1 MLRKRFRR
9 YIACILLCVFVLL
22 PFQTVSAAGSAVNEI
37 DLGDYQSE
45 MKAGEKQLLDVTL
58 LPDDTAD
65 QTITYSSSN
74 TGVATIN
81 GMGRITAVKAGVT
94 EIRVSCGNVT
104 EKFKLTVT
112 DTETVRDLDL
122 GDCPSEIE
130 VGTSHILD
138 VTVIPEAA
146 SSENILYQTSN
157 AGIATVNEIGR
168 VTGVRE
174 GEVTITVTCGSV
186 RKKLSLSI
194 VGAKDGTTA
203 VTDIEIA
210 DHEDELEVDKTMT
223 LTATVIPS
231 DATDSTLTYRSSD
244 ENIATVNSSGEVK
257 GIAKGDVTIT
267 ISAGAVTKRVN
278 LKVKVATKKIEL
290 DTTYLVLA
298 LGDSHQLLARVMP
311 EEADQSVTFESGK
324 PEIASVSSTGVVTA
338 KKCGTGE
345 IIVRNGDTSTAVT
358 VIVNQ
363 ISDKKQEIK
372 KSISQIA
379 EEYENEVDAKDYPV
393 ITADMLKFFYKE
405 DEELTVYGDG
415 YTIKIEGSRIENWE
429 NEFYTDLDLKE
440 EESGVSF
447 ELNRGE
453 KLCGPVS
460 IQFDENMLSGNYV
473 YLYNTSK
480 EKYELIKEKDVTS
493 LRLDTAGKYLITE
506 SKLPYGKV
514 YLMVLAAAGIV
525 VIILLV
531 IYVVVKKPYW
541 FW

>member
-9 YIACILLCVFVLL
+9 YIACILLCVFVSL

-45 MKAGEKQLLDVTL
+45 MKTGEKQLLDVTL
-58 LPDDTAD
+58 LHDDTAD

-94 EIRVSCGNVT
+94 EIRVSCGSVT

-138 VTVIPEAA
+138 VTVIPESA
-146 SSENILYQTSN
+146 SSENILYRTSN

-174 GEVTITVTCGSV
+174 GKVTITVTCGSV
-186 RKKLSLSI
+186 RKKLPLSI

-298 LGDSHQLLARVMP
+298 LGDSHQLLARVLP

-324 PEIASVSSTGVVTA
+324 PEIVSVSPTGVVTA

-393 ITADMLKFFYKE
+393 ITAVMLKFFYKE
-405 DEELTVYGDG
+405 DEELTVYGGG
-415 YTIKIEGSRIENWE
+415 YTIKIEGNRIKNWE

-447 ELNRGE
+447 ELNRGK

-460 IQFDENMLSGNYV
+460 IQFDENVLSGNYV

-506 SKLPYGKV
+506 TRLPDGKV
-514 YLMVLAAAGIV
+514 YLILLAAAGLV
-525 VIILLV
+525 VSILLV